1 LTGGILAGFRSVLLQ
16 GAALALCLGATSAA
30 AAPEV
35 LRLRMGDHGD
45 WTRLVLDLSDV
56 PRFSVTQPGGT
67 GPLTLRVA
75 DLSWRGAAPVQLS
88 GTGLI
93 DRVTSDAGGGP
104 LRIETAVPARLR
116 RSFVLAPEAGKPYR
130 LVIDVERMP
139 EAPVPPIAQMP
150 PPAPPITEPTPGA
163 PAAVPEDQQF
173 ADIGWDET
181 EAAERAAPTPGKT
194 PLQTQAP
201 PRPEPAVRT
210 TLSGVLEDEMRLF
223 TQKGAAAGKPGAPS
237 TALSFTL
244 EPKLEVAWAGGVQTV
259 TIAPFVRVDAKD
271 GRRTHVDL
279 REARWIGVFGDWEI
293 RAGFDKLF
301 WGVTESVHLVDIIN
315 QTDLV
320 EDIDTEDKL
329 GQPLVAIAYQG
340 AFGRIRAFFM
350 PYFRERTFAGPKG
363 RPRPALVIDV
373 DHPVYQ
379 SRHKRW
385 RPSWALRWAAALG
398 PVDLGLAHFSG
409 TGREPRLVPGLNPD
423 GAAVLVPHYDLID
436 QTSLDVQA
444 TLGAWLWKFEGI
456 SVRSRGQR
464 YNALAGGFEYSFYG
478 LGGSGTDL
486 GVLAEYLYDDRG
498 AAGPSPYED
507 DLFVA
512 LRWVA
517 NDRHDSEILAGA
529 IFDLGNSATIV
540 NIEASRRLG
549 ADWRISFDARLLLD
563 VPAGDPLFVIR
574 ADDFIQLRLGRYF

>member
-1 LTGGILAGFRSVLLQ
+1 MAGFRSVLLQ
-16 GAALALCLGATSAA
+16 SAALALYLDATSAA

-45 WTRLVLDLSDV
+45 WTRLVLDLSDA

-75 DLSWRGAAPVQLS
+75 DLSWRGAAPAQLS

-93 DRVTSDAGGGP
+93 ERVTSAAGGGP
-104 LRIETAVPARLR
+104 LRIETAAPARLR
-116 RSFVLAPEAGKPYR
+116 RSFVLVPEDGKPYR
-130 LVIDVERMP
+130 LVIDVERAP
-139 EAPVPPIAQMP
+139 KTPAPAPAAPVVEP
-150 PPAPPITEPTPGA
+150 PPAA
-163 PAAVPEDQQF
+163 PAAVSEDQQF
-173 ADIGWDET
+173 DDIGWDET
-181 EAAERAAPTPGKT
+181 AAAEHAAPAPGKT
-194 PLQTQAP
+194 QMQAQAP
-201 PRPEPAVRT
+201 PRAEPAVRT
-210 TLSGVLEDEMRLF
+210 TLSGVLEDEMRIF
-223 TQKGAAAGKPGAPS
+223 TQKGAPVGKPGAPN
-237 TALSFTL
+237 TAFSFTL

-259 TIAPFVRVDAKD
+259 TIAPFVRIDAED
-271 GRRTHVDL
+271 SRRTHFDL

-340 AFGRIRAFFM
+340 GFGRIRAFYM
-350 PYFRERTFAGPKG
+350 PYFRERTFAGPRG

-385 RPSWALRWAAALG
+385 RPSWALRWAATLG

-423 GAAVLVPHYDLID
+423 GAAVLIPHYDLID

-444 TLGAWLWKFEGI
+444 TLDAWLWKFEGI
-456 SVRSRGQR
+456 SVRSRGTR
-464 YNALAGGFEYSFYG
+464 YNALAGGFEYTFYG
-478 LGGSGTDL
+478 LGGSGADL

-498 AAGPSPYED
+498 AASPSPYED

-517 NDRHDSEILAGA
+517 NDPHDSEILAGA
-529 IFDLGNSATIV
+529 IFDLGGSATIV

-549 ADWRISFDARLLLD
+549 ADWRISLDARLFLD
-563 VPAGDPLFVIR
+563 VAAGDPLFAIR